1 MELIPTR
8 NLRGIPNTLPL
19 LSLVVVLLFFLHE
32 DGGKGE
38 SLQSSYLSE
47 GNAIPRQHSITDMP
61 VLFVQKE
68 TNKRKEKKK
77 EEEKEKV
84 GSMSDDEPPKKKR
97 KTGKEESEEKDDGKE
112 EVAEV
117 KGNKKFRRDKPWDTD
132 DVDHWKVEE
141 WKPGEGGGERRGG
154 MLGVELIFY
163 FRIYERSSP

>member
-1 MELIPTR
+1 LTSFDVNFDGNRHLRKGFSHFADIPV
-8 NLRGIPNTLPL
+8 I
-19 LSLVVVLLFFLHE
+19 
-32 DGGKGE
+32 
-38 SLQSSYLSE
+38 YSE
-47 GNAIPRQHSITDMP
+47 RD
-61 VLFVQKE
+61 
-68 TNKRKEKKK
+68 KRKEKREK
-77 EEEKEKV
+77 EGRREEKEKV